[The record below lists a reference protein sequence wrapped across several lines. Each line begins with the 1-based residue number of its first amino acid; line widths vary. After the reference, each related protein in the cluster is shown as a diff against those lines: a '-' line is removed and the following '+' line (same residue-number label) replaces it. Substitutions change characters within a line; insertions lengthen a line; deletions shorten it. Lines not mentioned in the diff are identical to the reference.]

1 MIEEDHCVYV
11 KRFDDKFAILS
22 LYVDDILIATN
33 DKEFML
39 TIKSW
44 LSTNFDMKDM
54 GEADYIL
61 GVKIKRDHSKK
72 LLTLSQENY
81 IKKILERFHMSSC
94 KPVDT
99 PVSKGET
106 LSLYMCPKSPQ
117 EQKEMSTVPY
127 SSAVRSLM
135 YTMLCTH
142 PDICFAVGLVSQY
155 QSSTGREHWKAVKRI
170 LRYLK
175 GTMDYSLCHQG

>member
-1 MIEEDHCVYV
+1 
-11 KRFDDKFAILS
+11 
-22 LYVDDILIATN
+22 
-33 DKEFML
+33 
-39 TIKSW
+39 
-44 LSTNFDMKDM
+44 MKDM

-61 GVKIKRDHSKK
+61 GVKIKRDRFKK

-99 PVSKGET
+99 PVSKVET
-106 LSLYMCPKSPQ
+106 LSLNMCPKSPQ

-127 SSAVRSLM
+127 SSAVESLM
-135 YTMLCTH
+135 HAMLCTR

-155 QSSTGREHWKAVKRI
+155 QSNFGREH
-170 LRYLK
+170 
-175 GTMDYSLCHQG
+175 